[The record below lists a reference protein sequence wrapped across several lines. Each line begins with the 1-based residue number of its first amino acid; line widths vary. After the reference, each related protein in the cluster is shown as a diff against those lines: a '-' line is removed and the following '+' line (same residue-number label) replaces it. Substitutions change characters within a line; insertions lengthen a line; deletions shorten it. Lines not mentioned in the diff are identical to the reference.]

1 MAEEWGWV
9 NSVISASAGLGGVWL
24 GGWLTSRR
32 EARQER
38 DRLQREAHYLAAL
51 VVAHLDRFV
60 NGCLSVAYDD
70 GTTEGRP
77 AGGDGQYHQTTVSPP
92 TFEPLELEV
101 DWKVL
106 PPALMADILQLPFRV
121 EQLEQNLD
129 GIWQFDMAPDYS
141 DFFWARQ
148 ERYAE
153 LGLEVS
159 GLAQRLRA
167 FAGLPV
173 LANEPGEWNRDLLLQ
188 EQRDKIRAK
197 RQRYEERLAA
207 HSAISELVASALS

>member
-1 MAEEWGWV
+1 MVEEWSWV
-9 NSVISASAGLGGVWL
+9 NSAISAIAGLGGVWL
-24 GGWLTSRR
+24 GGWSTSRR

-51 VVAHLDRFV
+51 AAAHLDRFA
-60 NGCLSVAYDD
+60 NRCMPVACDD
-70 GTTEGRP
+70 GTKEGRP
-77 AGGDGQYHQTTVSPP
+77 AGGDGQYHQTTASPP
-92 TFEPLELEV
+92 TFEPLELQV

-121 EQLEQNLD
+121 EQLEHNLA
-129 GIWQFDMAPDYS
+129 GIWQFDMAPDYV
-141 DFFWARQ
+141 DFFWSRQ

-159 GLAQRLRA
+159 SLAKRLRA

-173 LANEPGEWNRDLLLQ
+173 LENETGEWSRDHFLR

-197 RQRYEERLAA
+197 RQRYEKRLAA
-207 HSAISELVASALS
+207 EPSFVEGLTDPLS

>member
-1 MAEEWGWV
+1 MAEEWSWV
-9 NSVISASAGLGGVWL
+9 NSAISASAGLGGVWL

-32 EARQER
+32 EARLQR

-51 VVAHLDRFV
+51 VVAHLDRFAD
-60 NGCLSVAYDD
+60 GCLPVACDD

-77 AGGDGQYHQTTVSPP
+77 AGDDGQTHQTIVSPP

-121 EQLEQNLD
+121 EQLEHNLE
-129 GIWQFDMAPDYS
+129 GIWQFDAAPDYS

-159 GLAQRLRA
+159 GLAQRLRS

-173 LANEPGEWNRDLLLQ
+173 LANEPGEWNRDQGLK
-188 EQRDKIRAK
+188 EQRDKIRAE

-207 HSAISELVASALS
+207 HADIGKLVVSSLS